1 MIYLCLYDEKM
12 KKSLLPTLPLHDMQL
27 HPVYRAMI
35 SLLYLFFQSIAPKI
49 LHAVPDDFSDDA

>member
-1 MIYLCLYDEKM
+1 MRKL